1 MAWDH
6 FLKAAARITQLVR
19 IRQSASPAVGRE
31 IGALVS
37 ASSKGGE
44 WRTN

>member
-6 FLKAAARITQLVR
+6 FLQAAARITQLVHS
-19 IRQSASPAVGRE
+19 RQSAEPVVGRE
-31 IGALVS
+31 VRALVS

-44 WRTN
+44 WRTK